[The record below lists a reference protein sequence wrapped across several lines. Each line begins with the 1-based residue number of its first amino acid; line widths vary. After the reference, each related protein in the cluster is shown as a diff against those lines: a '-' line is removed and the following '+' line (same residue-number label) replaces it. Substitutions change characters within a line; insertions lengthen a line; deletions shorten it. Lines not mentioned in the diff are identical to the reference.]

1 MDDFGVPDQA
11 GLLDPLGPMR
21 LRENLS
27 AEELER
33 SVFLT
38 NARLLLD
45 KLKQSEQRATAKGN
59 LNRDFVR
66 VMAAEMRMPER
77 YREWQPYIKI
87 TREADVWPLDVLRT
101 VLQVGGLIRKYG
113 GAFLITRRGRELSG
127 EAEAGVLFAHLFRT
141 FFGRFNLA
149 YLDQREDDPL
159 LQATFPRSLW
169 AIGRLADEWTCV
181 RMLRERILLA
191 TEPER
196 FAHERELEQ
205 GGVASYEGY
214 KSLSRFQS
222 RIVWPLLDFGLLE
235 SRVDPDVADPLT
247 QVGTEMQQVRK
258 TPLFD
263 RFVQFEATGAVA
275 PGTEIARLK
284 VTLKDIRPPIWRR
297 IEVPLIYSFRQLSD
311 VIVAAFGW
319 SNSHLHEF
327 EMGKRMD
334 PGERCIGMTDALDD
348 FPRFFG
354 PPVED
359 DRTVGLAGVL
369 DRGVRLIYR
378 YDFGDDWELNVLV
391 EDVSPAAEGTIYPRV
406 THGRQ
411 SAPPEDCGGV
421 WGYEEILT
429 ALAGRAVA
437 GGVGDDENAGDDEET
452 GRLEWLRE
460 HFPYFSPEEFDLD
473 TANEWVRH
481 PEPFW
486 E

>member
-1 MDDFGVPDQA
+1 MDDFGRPGQA
-11 GLLDPLGPMR
+11 GLLDPLGPAR
-21 LRENLS
+21 LREALS

-33 SVFLT
+33 STFLT
-38 NARLLLD
+38 NARLLLGE
-45 KLKQSEQRATAKGN
+45 LIRSEQRATAEGN

-77 YREWQPYIKI
+77 YGEWQSYGKV
-87 TREADVWPLDVLRT
+87 TREEDVWPLHVLRV
-101 VLQVGGLIRKYG
+101 VLQVAGLIRKYG
-113 GAFLITRRGRELSG
+113 GAFRITRRGRDLSG
-127 EAEAGVLFAHLFRT
+127 PAEAGVLFAHLFRT

-159 LQATFPRSLW
+159 LHATFPRLLW
-169 AIGRLADEWTCV
+169 AIGRLADEWMCV
-181 RMLRERILLA
+181 RILRERVLLA
-191 TEPER
+191 TDPLEILEESEL
-196 FAHERELEQ
+196 ERE
-205 GGVASYEGY
+205 GVASYLAY
-214 KSLSRFQS
+214 RALSQFQS

-235 SRVDPDVADPLT
+235 SRVDPDVADPAG
-247 QVGTEMQQVRK
+247 QPRAEIQQVRK

-275 PGTEIARLK
+275 PGTEVAWLK

-297 IEVPLIYSFRQLSD
+297 IEVPLTFSFRQLSD
-311 VIVAAFGW
+311 VIVAAFQW

-327 EMGKRMD
+327 KIGKRME
-334 PGERCIGMTDALDD
+334 PGERSIGMAEALED

-369 DRGVRLIYR
+369 ERGGRLVYS
-378 YDFGDDWELNVLV
+378 YDFGDDWELSVSV
-391 EDVSPAAEGTIYPRV
+391 EDISAAAEGTIYPRV
-406 THGRQ
+406 TGGRR

-421 WGYEEILT
+421 WGYEEIVT
-429 ALAGRAVA
+429 ALAGPAVDA
-437 GGVGDDENAGDDEET
+437 DDAEGVE
-452 GRLEWLRE
+452 RLEWLRE
-460 HFPYFSPEEFDLD
+460 HYPYFLPEHFDRD
-473 TANEWVRH
+473 TINEWVRN

>member
-1 MDDFGVPDQA
+1 M
-11 GLLDPLGPMR
+11 
-21 LRENLS
+21 
-27 AEELER
+27 
-33 SVFLT
+33 
-38 NARLLLD
+38 
-45 KLKQSEQRATAKGN
+45 
-59 LNRDFVR
+59 
-66 VMAAEMRMPER
+66 
-77 YREWQPYIKI
+77 
-87 TREADVWPLDVLRT
+87 
-101 VLQVGGLIRKYG
+101 
-113 GAFLITRRGRELSG
+113 
-127 EAEAGVLFAHLFRT
+127 LFAHLFRT

-191 TEPER
+191 TEPEQ

-205 GGVASYEGY
+205 EGVASYLGY
-214 KSLSRFQS
+214 KSLSHFQS

-235 SRVDPDVADPLT
+235 SRVDPDVADPTT
-247 QVGTEMQQVRK
+247 QPRTETQQVRK

-263 RFVQFEATGAVA
+263 RFVQFEAAGAVA

-284 VTLKDIRPPIWRR
+284 VTLKDLRPPIWRR
-297 IEVPLIYSFRQLSD
+297 IEVPLTYSFRQLSD

-327 EMGKRMD
+327 EMGRRMD
-334 PGERCIGMTDALDD
+334 PGERCIGMAEELDD

-359 DRTVGLAGVL
+359 DRMVGLAGVL
-369 DRGVRLIYR
+369 ERGGRLIYR
-378 YDFGDDWELNVLV
+378 YDFGDDWKFDVLV
-391 EDVSPAAEGTIYPRV
+391 EDVSAAAEGIVYPRV
-406 THGRQ
+406 THGRR
-411 SAPPEDCGGV
+411 SGPPEDCGGV
-421 WGYEEILT
+421 WGYEEILM
-429 ALAGRAVA
+429 ALAGHAAA
-437 GGVGDDENAGDDEET
+437 GGVGDGEDAHDAEEA

-460 HFPYFSPEEFDLD
+460 QFPYFSPEEFDLE
-473 TANEWVRH
+473 AVNEWVRR